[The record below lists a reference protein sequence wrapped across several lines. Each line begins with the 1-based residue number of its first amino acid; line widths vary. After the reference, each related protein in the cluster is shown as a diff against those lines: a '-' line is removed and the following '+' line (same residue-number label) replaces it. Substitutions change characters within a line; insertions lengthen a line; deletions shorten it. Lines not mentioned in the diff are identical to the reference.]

1 MARKSKEFTELLQQQ
16 QDAQLEQ
23 TGMNKLQQ
31 KVKRF
36 AKDGEEIQLVHN
48 PAGMEKMS
56 EVLEAFVEP
65 YLDFTHNRADREKL
79 FLIAVAAWNLA
90 LLPSKK
96 RSTAIKELIA
106 ASVDKKDRLAQ
117 QDIRE
122 ILKEMIARKLDL
134 FADNQRFI
142 MEFQLQETK
151 GKFHL
156 SVASNPIEPSA
167 SEK

>member
-1 MARKSKEFTELLQQQ
+1 MARKSKGFTELIQQQ
-16 QDAQLEQ
+16 RDAQLEQ
-23 TGMNKLQQ
+23 MGMNKLQQ
-31 KVKRF
+31 KVKRL
-36 AKDGEEIQLVHN
+36 AVGGEDIQLVQN

-65 YLDFTHNRADREKL
+65 YLGFTDNRADREKL

-90 LLPSKK
+90 LMPAKK
-96 RSTAIKELIA
+96 RPAVIKELIA

-122 ILKEMIARKLDL
+122 ILNEMVARKLDL
-134 FADNQRFI
+134 FPDNQRFI

-156 SVASNPIEPSA
+156 SVASTLMEPSA